1 MTTLITGGAGFIG
14 SHLVDKLMSRGE
26 EVRVLD
32 NLSAGSLSNIAEWSG
47 ARGFEFVKGDLLDVN
62 VISIALRDCDTV
74 YHLAANPEVRSWKAT
89 PEDHFKQN
97 IECTYNLL
105 EAIRREGNLSTLA
118 FSSTSTVYGEPSE
131 IPTPETY
138 APMKPISSYGAS
150 KLAAEAM
157 ICSYASMY
165 DFKATIFRMANVVGP
180 RTNHGVVYDFIE
192 KLRRDKDELEVLGDG
207 TQSKSYLYVD
217 DCVEGLIA
225 GTEKTKEKVDT
236 LNIGSE
242 DRVNVMN
249 IAKIVTEEMGLEDV
263 EIRLT
268 GGVDGGRGWKG
279 DVKLM
284 QLDMSRLRSYG
295 WEPRYSSAE
304 AVRLTARSII
314 NELHQVSQEVV

>member
-1 MTTLITGGAGFIG
+1 
-14 SHLVDKLMSRGE
+14 VDIIPS
-26 EVRVLD
+26 
-32 NLSAGSLSNIAEWSG
+32 
-47 ARGFEFVKGDLLDVN
+47 
-62 VISIALRDCDTV
+62 ALRDCDTV

-97 IECTYNLL
+97 IQCTYNLL
-105 EAIRREGNLSTLA
+105 EGIRRGGEVGTLA

-138 APMKPISSYGAS
+138 APIKPISNYGAS

-165 DFKATIFRMANVVGP
+165 DFKASVFRMANVVGP

-192 KLRRDKDELEVLGDG
+192 KLRKDNKELEVLGDG
-207 TQSKSYLYVD
+207 SQSKSYLYVD
-217 DCVEGLIA
+217 DCVQGMIA
-225 GTEKTKEKVDT
+225 GTESTKESVDI

-242 DRVNVMN
+242 DRVNVLD
-249 IAKIVTEEMGLEDV
+249 IAKIVTEEMGLKDV

-284 QLDMSRLRSYG
+284 QLDMSLLRSYG
-295 WEPRYSSAE
+295 WKPNYSSTE

-314 NELHQVSQEVV
+314 EALP

>member
-14 SHLVDKLMSRGE
+14 SHLVSNLMSRGM

-47 ARGFEFVKGDLLDVN
+47 AKGFEFVKGDLLDVD
-62 VISIALRDCDTV
+62 VISGALRDCDTV

-105 EAIRREGNLSTLA
+105 EAIRKEGGVNTLA

-192 KLRRDKDELEVLGDG
+192 KLRRDKNELEVLGDG
-207 TQSKSYLYVD
+207 SQSKSYLYVD

-225 GTEKTKEKVDT
+225 GAEKSTEKVDI

-242 DRVNVMN
+242 DRVNVLD
-249 IAKIVTEEMGLEDV
+249 IAKVVIEEMGLEDV

-284 QLDMSRLRSYG
+284 QLDMSQLRSYG

-314 NELHQVSQEVV
+314 EELH

>member
-14 SHLVDKLMSRGE
+14 SHLVDHLMSRGE

-47 ARGFEFVKGDLLDVN
+47 AKGFKLVKGDLLDVN
-62 VISIALRDCDTV
+62 VISGALRDCDTV

-105 EAIRREGNLSTLA
+105 EVIRKDRGVNTLA

-131 IPTPETY
+131 IPTTETY
-138 APMKPISSYGAS
+138 APMKPISNYGAS

-165 DFKATIFRMANVVGP
+165 GFKATTFRMANVVGP
-180 RTNHGVVYDFIE
+180 RTNHGVVYDFVE
-192 KLRRDKDELEVLGDG
+192 KLRQDKNELEVLGDG
-207 TQSKSYLYVD
+207 SQSKSYLYVD
-217 DCVEGLIA
+217 DCVQGLII
-225 GTEKTKEKVDT
+225 GTERSKERVDIM
-236 LNIGSE
+236 NIGSE
-242 DRVNVMN
+242 DRVDVLD
-249 IAKIVTEEMGLEDV
+249 IAKIVSEEMGLEDV

-314 NELHQVSQEVV
+314 EEMP